1 MASYYGQ
8 ECVAAKRPFSDTF
21 WPGQGGKLSMELAL
35 PVGTVAMVHAPAAL
49 AGAALRTVREVSA
62 GFGRVIA
69 STLRLPN
76 LLARMV

>member
-1 MASYYGQ
+1 M
-8 ECVAAKRPFSDTF
+8 
-21 WPGQGGKLSMELAL
+21 LAL
-35 PVGTVAMVHAPAAL
+35 ARPAGTAMRTGSRLASRKQRKRATGLLTVGTVAMVHAPAAL

>member
-1 MASYYGQ
+1 
-8 ECVAAKRPFSDTF
+8 
-21 WPGQGGKLSMELAL
+21 MELAL